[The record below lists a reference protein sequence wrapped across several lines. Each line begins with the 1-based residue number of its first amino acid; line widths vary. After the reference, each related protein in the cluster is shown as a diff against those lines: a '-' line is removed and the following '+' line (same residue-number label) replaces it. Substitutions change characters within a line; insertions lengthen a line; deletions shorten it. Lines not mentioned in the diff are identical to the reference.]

1 MSSSRPV
8 RKVAKRVKIM
18 KKKIDL
24 PIFVEGKYDK
34 NTIVQIFDASVIYVG
49 GFSIF
54 NAKEKQS
61 LIKKLGANGAIIL
74 TDSDAGGRQIRNF
87 LCSILPR
94 DKVYNAYIPQIAG
107 KEKRKRVPSKQG
119 YLGVEGMSREQL
131 ERALSPFVTDGGR
144 VEFSER
150 NDRKLVTKIDMFLDK
165 LSGCNSASARR
176 AELAKRLELP
186 TDMTAN
192 ALLEAINMLIDYD
205 EYKRIVGSIP
215 L

>member
-1 MSSSRPV
+1 MSIP
-8 RKVAKRVKIM
+8 
-18 KKKIDL
+18 KKKIAL

-34 NTIVQIFDASVIYVG
+34 NTILQIFDANVIYVG

-61 LIKKLGANGAIIL
+61 LVKRLGANGAIIL

-94 DKVYNAYIPQIAG
+94 DKVYNAYIPQIVG
-107 KEKRKRVPSKQG
+107 KERRKSSASKEG

-131 ERALSPFVTDGGR
+131 EVALAPFVMDGGR
-144 VEFSER
+144 VEFLER
-150 NDRKLVTKIDMFLDK
+150 KSGKMVTKVDFFLDK
-165 LSGCNSASARR
+165 FSGCNSATQRR
-176 AELAKRLELP
+176 AELARRLDLP

-205 EYKRIVGSIP
+205 EYKSIIATIP
-215 L
+215 M

>member
-1 MSSSRPV
+1 MSV
-8 RKVAKRVKIM
+8 E
-18 KKKIDL
+18 KKKIAL

-34 NTIVQIFDASVIYVG
+34 NTLLQIFDANVIYVG

-61 LIKKLGANGAIIL
+61 LIRRLGQHGAIIL
-74 TDSDAGGRQIRNF
+74 TDSDSGGRQIRSF

-94 DKVYNAYIPQIAG
+94 DKVYNAYIPQIIG
-107 KEKRKRVPSKQG
+107 KEKRKSAPSRQG

-131 ERALSPFVTDGGR
+131 ENALAPFVVNVGR
-144 VEFSER
+144 VNFSAQK
-150 NDRKLVTKIDMFLDK
+150 DRKIVTKVDFFLDK
-165 LSGCNSASARR
+165 FSGCNSASLRR
-176 AELAKRLELP
+176 AELAKRLGLP
-186 TDMTAN
+186 VDMTAN

-205 EYKRIVGSIP
+205 EYKRIIQSIP

>member
-1 MSSSRPV
+1 MSV
-8 RKVAKRVKIM
+8 E
-18 KKKIDL
+18 KKKIAL

-34 NTIVQIFDASVIYVG
+34 NTLLQIFDANVIYVG

-61 LIKKLGANGAIIL
+61 LIRRLGQHGAIIL
-74 TDSDAGGRQIRNF
+74 TDSDAGGRQIRSF

-94 DKVYNAYIPQIAG
+94 DKVYNAYIPQIIG
-107 KEKRKRVPSKQG
+107 KEKRKSAPSRQG

-131 ERALSPFVTDGGR
+131 ENALAPFVVNAGR
-144 VEFSER
+144 VNFSAQK
-150 NDRKLVTKIDMFLDK
+150 DRKTVTKIDFFLDK
-165 LSGCNSASARR
+165 FSGCNSASLRR
-176 AELAKRLELP
+176 AELAKRLDLP
-186 TDMTAN
+186 VDMTAN

-205 EYKRIVGSIP
+205 EYKRIIQSIP

>member
-1 MSSSRPV
+1 MS
-8 RKVAKRVKIM
+8 IQ
-18 KKKIDL
+18 KKKIAL

-34 NTIVQIFDASVIYVG
+34 NTLMQIFDATVIYVG

-94 DKVYNAYIPQIAG
+94 DKVYNAYVPQVIG
-107 KEKRKRVPSKQG
+107 KEKRKKTASRQG
-119 YLGVEGMSREQL
+119 YLGVEGMSRQQL
-131 ERALSPFVTDGGR
+131 EYALTPFVVDGGR
-144 VEFSER
+144 VELFDV
-150 NDRKLVTKIDMFLDK
+150 NNRKMITKVDFFLDK
-165 LSGCNSASARR
+165 LSGCNSAAERR
-176 AELAKRLELP
+176 AELARRLDLP

-192 ALLEAINMLIDYD
+192 SLLEAVNMLISYD
-205 EYKRIVGSIP
+205 EYKRIISSMP
-215 L
+215 LVN

>member
-1 MSSSRPV
+1 MSI
-8 RKVAKRVKIM
+8 A
-18 KKKIDL
+18 KKKIAL

-34 NTIVQIFDASVIYVG
+34 NTILQIFDANVIYVG

-61 LIKKLGANGAIIL
+61 LIKRLGEGGAIIL

-94 DKVYNAYIPQIAG
+94 DKVYNAYIPQIVG
-107 KEKRKRVPSKQG
+107 KERRKKSASKEG
-119 YLGVEGMSREQL
+119 YLGVEGMSRAQL
-131 ERALSPFVTDGGR
+131 EVALAPFVVDGGR
-144 VEFSER
+144 VGFTER
-150 NDRKLVTKIDMFLDK
+150 KNGKMVTKVDFFLDK
-165 LSGCNSASARR
+165 FSGCNSATQRR
-176 AELAKRLELP
+176 AELASRLDLP
-186 TDMTAN
+186 RDMTAN

-205 EYKRIVGSIP
+205 EYKRIIRTIP

>member
-1 MSSSRPV
+1 MSTT
-8 RKVAKRVKIM
+8 
-18 KKKIDL
+18 KKKIAL

-34 NTIVQIFDASVIYVG
+34 NTLLQIFDASVIYVG

-61 LIKKLGANGAIIL
+61 LIKKLGAKGAIIL

-94 DKVYNAYIPQIAG
+94 DKVYNAYIPQIVG
-107 KEKRKRVPSKQG
+107 KERRKKSMSKEG
-119 YLGVEGMSREQL
+119 YLGVEGMSRAQL
-131 ERALSPFVTDGGR
+131 EVALAPFVVDGGR
-144 VEFSER
+144 VEIFER
-150 NDRKLVTKIDMFLDK
+150 QCDKAVTKVDFFLDK
-165 LSGCNSASARR
+165 FSGCNSATERR
-176 AELAKRLELP
+176 AELARRLDLP

-205 EYKRIVGSIP
+205 TYKSIIQTIP